1 MITMKRGDTK
11 PDLSITL
18 SDNGQ
23 VVDVSVATTIKV
35 IASMNGA
42 PVFTLTVTG
51 SSTGI
56 VTMNWQ
62 PADTA
67 IPGMLE
73 LEVEVAWPQPFAVQ
87 TFPASGRLRVS
98 IEPDL
103 G

>member
-35 IASMNGA
+35 IASMNGV
-42 PVFTLTVTG
+42 PVFSRTVTG

-62 PADTA
+62 PTDTA
-67 IPGMLE
+67 VAGMLE
-73 LEVEVAWPQPFAVQ
+73 LEVEVAWPQPFSVQ